1 LNGTR
6 TVHRE
11 PEQPDQ
17 KPLLP
22 EPSLPEP
29 SPLEPLPVVVNPATV
44 IIVTDQRKQKKQ
56 KKTAQSQKVN
66 KKANPSYE
74 PQNLFSDETAVFL
87 LRLIRGKD
95 KFPQKIVL
103 PKGTKQPET
112 TQKQSATTQEQKE
125 QSEKQQDIQEELATA
140 IREILL
146 PWLWSL
152 LFHVCLFIFL
162 ALLFFPKN
170 SNEPIIITFDI
181 EEIPTNFIRDFPF
194 GSELSLL
201 EVPTLIVPQDLPPVE
216 MTKTAPSKVETVT
229 EGETALVAE
238 NDSEAPPGFS
248 LESRDIG
255 SRANILG
262 KGGGSGQTDESVLAG
277 LRWLVRVQMPNGS
290 WSLSGPYRD
299 VAPRNRDNRNA
310 ATAMALL
317 AFQGYGV
324 TPDTKHPQLVEFAKS
339 VRMGWDWLFRQQNPE
354 DGCFFREETAYYEQR
369 FYTHGLCTI
378 ALCERLAMTQ
388 DQTLRDPAQRAI
400 DYCLKH
406 QSIEGG
412 WRYRAD
418 RFRSGADVSVT
429 GWIVLALRSGE
440 AAGLSVPPKTYRN
453 IMKYLD
459 SVSRADGSQY
469 IYREQEPEFRISM
482 TAEALLCRELLGWK
496 RNDQRLEQGIQIL
509 IKPEHLP
516 TFEEHYKRDA
526 YYWFYATQTLHH
538 FGGEPWKIW
547 NNRIRELLVHYQE
560 KQGANAGSW
569 NPNLPVQDKWG
580 SHYGRLYT
588 TCLLIYILE
597 VYYRN
602 SGIYTMDD

>member
-1 LNGTR
+1 MFLSDNS
-6 TVHRE
+6 
-11 PEQPDQ
+11 EQP
-17 KPLLP
+17 
-22 EPSLPEP
+22 EPKS
-29 SPLEPLPVVVNPATV
+29 SHSQTVMTAPVVTAPINSAAV
-44 IIVTDQRKQKKQ
+44 IIVTDQPKQKKITNP
-56 KKTAQSQKVN
+56 KKTNVN
-66 KKANPSYE
+66 PPHK
-74 PQNLFSDETAVFL
+74 PQNLFSDETAIFL
-87 LRLIRGKD
+87 LRLIKGNNTL
-95 KFPQKIVL
+95 PQKIVL
-103 PKGTKQPET
+103 PVKVRYSETAQEKQLPPKQPP
-112 TQKQSATTQEQKE
+112 KQP
-125 QSEKQQDIQEELATA
+125 QQQPDIQEELATA

-146 PWLWSL
+146 PWFWSF
-152 LFHVCLFIFL
+152 LFHLCLFIFL
-162 ALLFFPKN
+162 ALLFFQKT
-170 SNEPIIITFDI
+170 SNDSLTILSGID
-181 EEIPTNFIRDFPF
+181 EIPMNLIRDFPL
-194 GSELSLL
+194 GSERLLL
-201 EVPTLIVPQDLPPVE
+201 EVPTLIVPQELPPVE
-216 MTKTAPSKVETVT
+216 MPKAVPLKLETVL
-229 EGETALVAE
+229 E
-238 NDSEAPPGFS
+238 SESVPATDNSPEMPTGFS
-248 LESRDIG
+248 LASREIG

-262 KGGGSGQTDESVLAG
+262 KGGGSNQTDESVIAA

-299 VAPRNRDNRNA
+299 AAPRNRDNRNA

-324 TPDTKHPQLVEFAKS
+324 TPDAKHPQLIEFSKS
-339 VRMGWDWLFRQQNPE
+339 VRTGWDWLILQQNPE
-354 DGCFFREETAYYEQR
+354 DGCFFREGLAHYEQR

-378 ALCERLAMTQ
+378 ALCELLAMTQ
-388 DQTLRDPAQRAI
+388 NQAFREPAQRAI

-418 RFRSGADVSVT
+418 RFGSGSDVSVT

-440 AAGLSVPPKTYRN
+440 AAGLSVPLETYQN

-459 SVSRADGSQY
+459 LVSRNNGSQY

-509 IKPEHLP
+509 IRPEHQP
-516 TFEEHYKRDA
+516 TFEDHYKRDA
-526 YYWFYATQTLHH
+526 YYWFYATQTLHY

-547 NNRIRELLVHYQE
+547 NNRMRELLVQHQE
-560 KQGANAGSW
+560 KQGTNTGSW

-580 SHYGRLYT
+580 THYGRLYT

-602 SGIYTMDD
+602 SNIYTITGSE

>member
-1 LNGTR
+1 LLSKQPP
-6 TVHRE
+6 TVA
-11 PEQPDQ
+11 
-17 KPLLP
+17 
-22 EPSLPEP
+22 
-29 SPLEPLPVVVNPATV
+29 VNPATV
-44 IIVTDQRKQKKQ
+44 VIVTEPRKRK
-56 KKTAQSQKVN
+56 
-66 KKANPSYE
+66 KKAQTQKNNKNTNSSYE
-74 PQNLFSDETAVFL
+74 PQNLFSDETAALL

-95 KFPQKIVL
+95 KLPQKIVF
-103 PKGTKQPET
+103 PKEEKQE
-112 TQKQSATTQEQKE
+112 KITQEQKE
-125 QSEKQQDIQEELATA
+125 QPEKQQDIQEELATA

-152 LFHVCLFIFL
+152 LFHICLFIFL
-162 ALLFFPKN
+162 AFLFFPKS
-170 SNEPIIITFDI
+170 SNESITIIFGI
-181 EEIPTNFIRDFPF
+181 EEIPTNVIHDIPL
-194 GSELSLL
+194 GL
-201 EVPTLIVPQDLPPVE
+201 ESSSHNVPTLIVPQDLPPVE
-216 MTKTAPSKVETVT
+216 TPKVVLPKVETIAENKSTTVPVT
-229 EGETALVAE
+229 EKELE
-238 NDSEAPPGFS
+238 SPPGFS

-277 LRWLVRVQMPNGS
+277 LRWLVRVQTLNGS

-299 VAPRNRDNRNA
+299 AAPRNRDNRNA

-324 TPDTKHPQLVEFAKS
+324 TPETEHPQLIEFAKS
-339 VRMGWDWLFRQQNPE
+339 VRMGWEWLLLQQNPE
-354 DGCFFREETAYYEQR
+354 DGCFFREGTASYEQR

-378 ALCERLAMTQ
+378 ALCERLAMTK
-388 DQTLRDPAQRAI
+388 DQTLHDSAQRAI
-400 DYCLKH
+400 DYCVKH

-418 RFRSGADVSVT
+418 RYRSGSDVSVT

-440 AAGLSVPPKTYRN
+440 AAGLSAPPETYRN

-459 SVSRADGSQY
+459 SVSRADGTQY
-469 IYREQEPEFRISM
+469 VYREQEPEFRISM

-496 RNDQRLEQGIQIL
+496 HNDKRLQQGIQML
-509 IKPEHLP
+509 IKSEHLP

-526 YYWFYATQTLHH
+526 YYWFYAAQTLHH

-547 NNRIRELLVHYQE
+547 NNRMRELLVNYQE
-560 KQGANAGSW
+560 KQGTNAGSW

-580 SHYGRLYT
+580 THYGRLYT

-602 SGIYTMDD
+602 ASVYTSNVTIPLPKTQ

>member
-1 LNGTR
+1 MN
-6 TVHRE
+6 E
-11 PEQPDQ
+11 NESANNEQP
-17 KPLLP
+17 KPK
-22 EPSLPEP
+22 ST
-29 SPLEPLPVVVNPATV
+29 PVAANPVNPAAV
-44 IIVTDQRKQKKQ
+44 IIVTNQPKRKKNSGS
-56 KKTAQSQKVN
+56 KKTKLNS
-66 KKANPSYE
+66 SYE
-74 PQNLFSDETAVFL
+74 PQNLFSDETAIFL
-87 LRLIRGKD
+87 LRLIKGKD
-95 KFPQKIVL
+95 KLPQKIVF
-103 PKGTKQPET
+103 PKKLRQPKTVSENISKTIFDANSKTIPETVQEEQQQYLQPE
-112 TQKQSATTQEQKE
+112 KQR
-125 QSEKQQDIQEELATA
+125 DVQEELAAA

-146 PWLWSL
+146 PWVWSF

-162 ALLFFPKN
+162 AILFFQK
-170 SNEPIIITFDI
+170 SSKDSFTIILGID
-181 EEIPTNFIRDFPF
+181 EVPVNFVRDFPL
-194 GSELSLL
+194 GLESSEA
-201 EVPTLIVPQDLPPVE
+201 EVSTIIVPQELPPVE
-216 MTKTAPSKVETVT
+216 MPKAVPLKVETVIESEPVHAT
-229 EGETALVAE
+229 ENSPEIPT
-238 NDSEAPPGFS
+238 GFS
-248 LESRDIG
+248 LSSREIG

-262 KGGGSGQTDESVLAG
+262 KGGGSSQTDESVIAA

-299 VAPRNRDNRNA
+299 AAPRTRDNRNA

-324 TPDTKHPQLVEFAKS
+324 TPDAKHPQLIEFSKS
-339 VRMGWDWLFRQQNPE
+339 VRTGWDWLFLQQNSE
-354 DGCFFREETAYYEQR
+354 DGCFFREGLAHYEQR

-388 DQTLRDPAQRAI
+388 DQTLREPAQRAI

-418 RFRSGADVSVT
+418 RFRSGSDVSVT

-440 AAGLSVPPKTYRN
+440 AAGLSVPPEIYRN

-459 SVSRADGSQY
+459 SVSRNNGSQY

-496 RNDQRLEQGIQIL
+496 RNDQRLEQGIRIL
-509 IKPEHLP
+509 IKPEHQP
-516 TFEEHYKRDA
+516 TFDEHYKRDA

-547 NNRIRELLVHYQE
+547 NNRMRELLVQHQE
-560 KQGANAGSW
+560 KQGSNAGSW

-580 SHYGRLYT
+580 THYGRLYT
-588 TCLLIYILE
+588 TCLLTYILE

-602 SGIYTMDD
+602 SGIYTMTD